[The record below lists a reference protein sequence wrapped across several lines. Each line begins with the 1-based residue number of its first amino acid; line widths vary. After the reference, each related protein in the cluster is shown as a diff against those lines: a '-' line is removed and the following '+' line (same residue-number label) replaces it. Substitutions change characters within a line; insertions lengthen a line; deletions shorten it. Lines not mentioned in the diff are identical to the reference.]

1 SFTLA
6 HVLLATLKL
15 FAPFLPHVTE
25 EIYQHL
31 FVERDGA
38 VSIHLARWPEVDA
51 RFADADAEAFGETL
65 VEIATAVRRHK
76 SEQGLSLGAE
86 IGLLSIATRDTFLAE
101 RCRAATQDLI
111 SVTRAQRVEVVSAL
125 DGDSHLLLDGEVQV
139 GLVDSL

>member
-1 SFTLA
+1 
-6 HVLLATLKL
+6 
-15 FAPFLPHVTE
+15 
-25 EIYQHL
+25 
-31 FVERDGA
+31 
-38 VSIHLARWPEVDA
+38 
-51 RFADADAEAFGETL
+51 DAEAFGETL

-139 GLVDSL
+139 GLVESL